1 MRGFREH
8 YSRGLGMA
16 ARNNA
21 LAFGYSIAASASFAI
36 LDRTA
41 HDPSVFH
48 IFLFVIGASLGFSGV
63 NALVT
68 RGYRERVEQEP
79 PVVVA
84 LATSLAVLSVSV
96 AAGVAGLIGWVVG
109 GWVAWLTGSLL
120 ATLAYLAIAA
130 LEMAL
135 ARGLHEVAG
144 TEDLE
149 QR

>member
-1 MRGFREH
+1 
-8 YSRGLGMA
+8 MA

-21 LAFGYSIAASASFAI
+21 LAFGYSISATASFAI

-41 HDPSVFH
+41 HNASVFH

-68 RGYRERVEQEP
+68 RGYRERVEPEP

-84 LATSLAVLSVSV
+84 LATSLAVLSASCSVGV
-96 AAGVAGLIGWVVG
+96 AALIGWVVG
-109 GWVAWLTGSLL
+109 GWVAWLVGSLL
-120 ATLAYLAIAA
+120 ATLAYLVIAA

-135 ARGLHEVAG
+135 ARGLHHAAG
-144 TEDLE
+144 TDDLE
-149 QR
+149 ER